1 MSKHKVY
8 TLYIIVGVTM
18 LLAACTMPAKQQT
31 VGNKAG
37 HQFTNE
43 VLLGYTPVKNQGRNP
58 LCWAYSMLATYN
70 DGRLGKLVSRLRSTQ
85 YAYGTNPTP
94 LFG

>member
-31 VGNKAG
+31 VGNKAR

-43 VLLGYTPVKNQGRNP
+43 ILLG
-58 LCWAYSMLATYN
+58 
-70 DGRLGKLVSRLRSTQ
+70 
-85 YAYGTNPTP
+85 
-94 LFG
+94 

>member
-31 VGNKAG
+31 VGNKAR

-58 LCWAYSMLATYN
+58 LCWAYLKGTE
-70 DGRLGKLVSRLRSTQ
+70 RSVYKTLCPKI
-85 YAYGTNPTP
+85 G
-94 LFG
+94 

>member
-31 VGNKAG
+31 VGNKAR

-43 VLLGYTPVKNQGRNP
+43 ILLGYTPVKTKDAIHYVGP
-58 LCWAYSMLATYN
+58 TLCLP
-70 DGRLGKLVSRLRSTQ
+70 Q
-85 YAYGTNPTP
+85 
-94 LFG
+94 

>member
-31 VGNKAG
+31 VGNKAR

-43 VLLGYTPVKNQGRNP
+43 ILLGYTPVKNQGRNP
-58 LCWAYSMLATYN
+58 LCWAYSMLATIETEHIMMGDSVNLSVDYVARN
-70 DGRLGKLVSRLRSTQ
+70 LLM
-85 YAYGTNPTP
+85 
-94 LFG
+94 